1 MNKAT
6 LKSRATLVGKAF
18 AAKGVKLTR
27 AEQLDLVAKLEGA
40 RDWHHACSELTPEA
54 TPEATGNLD
63 ELQLEAAQAY
73 CSGDFAHVTEKS
85 AVSTIGDTLFQ
96 FAISEIGEAD
106 GHRDEAVR
114 MMRQGADELN
124 DLADALESPTS
135 TAEAPGIA
143 FVLKQGE
150 PAMHFDATT
159 STGKPL
165 EWRIRLISDRF
176 GEVNP
181 RVKSAYPHLAD
192 WVRDNQ
198 QGFDKMW
205 VRCLDEMAFIAEVNG
220 QRGVLYEVEIVTSES
235 EGQDASGVNRCDV
248 SEEKR
253 REQLKRDVAALEL
266 AHPDLSWAIGGPI
279 GATDDRLGVWAF
291 SPEYML
297 FSPEEAKS
305 LTESLYSK
313 FYPS

>member
-27 AEQLDLVAKLEGA
+27 AEQLDLVAQLEGA
-40 RDWHHACSELTPEA
+40 RDWHHACGELTPEA
-54 TPEATGNLD
+54 TSEATGNLD

-73 CSGDFAHVTEKS
+73 CSGDFSHVTEKS
-85 AVSTIGDTLFQ
+85 AVATIGDTLFQ
-96 FAISEIGEAD
+96 FAISEIGEA
-106 GHRDEAVR
+106 GGERDEAVR
-114 MMRQGADELN
+114 MMRQGAGELN
-124 DLADALESPTS
+124 DLADALESNEWS
-135 TAEAPGIA
+135 TEVPGLEL
-143 FVLKQGE
+143 VPKQSE
-150 PAMHFDATT
+150 PAMYFDATT

-192 WVRDNQ
+192 WVGENQ
-198 QGFDKMW
+198 QAFDKMAGL
-205 VRCLDEMAFIAEVNG
+205 CLEEMAFVAEVNG

-235 EGQDASGVNRCDV
+235 EGQDAAGNNHCDV

-253 REQLKRDVAALEL
+253 RAQLQRDVTALEL
-266 AHPDLSWAIGGPI
+266 LHPNLHWAIGGPI
-279 GATDDRLGVWAF
+279 GMTDDRLGVWAF
-291 SPEYML
+291 CPEATL
-297 FSPEEAKS
+297 FSYEEAKAV
-305 LTESLYSK
+305 TESLYSS